1 MTRDEFLR
9 LARVH
14 PVAAAIKAEKDW
26 SPALES
32 RACLLFALQGDAFAL
47 APLVEQAHARGKRM
61 VAHLDLLAGIGK
73 DRAGL
78 AYLRQIGFD
87 AVITSRPV
95 LVSAARAEGLLT
107 IQPLLLTEE
116 SAVVSCVRQ
125 IAQAQPDL
133 IEVLPGIIFP
143 AFARTV
149 RALVPGP
156 FIAGGFI
163 RTPQEVAQLLATG
176 CVLVSSSARQL
187 WQAAA

>member
-1 MTRDEFLR
+1 MTREEFLR

-14 PVAAAIKAEKDW
+14 PVAAAIKAEEDW
-26 SPALES
+26 TPALES
-32 RACLLFALQGDAFAL
+32 RACLLFARHGDAFAL
-47 APLVEQAHARGKRM
+47 EPLVEQAHARGKGV

-78 AYLRQIGFD
+78 AYLRHIGLD
-87 AVITSRPV
+87 AVITSRPS
-95 LVSAARAEGLLT
+95 LVGIARAEGLLT

-116 SAVVSCVRQ
+116 LALTSCIHQ

-143 AFARTV
+143 DFARTV
-149 RALVPGP
+149 RALLPGP

-163 RTPQEVAQLLATG
+163 RTPQEVARLLATG
-176 CVLVSSSARQL
+176 CVLISSSARQL

>member
-1 MTRDEFLR
+1 MTREEFLR

-14 PVAAAIKAEKDW
+14 PVAAAIKAEEDW

-32 RACLLFALQGDAFAL
+32 RACLLFAQHGDAFAL
-47 APLVEQAHARGKRM
+47 EPLVEQAHARGKGV

-78 AYLRQIGFD
+78 AYLRQIGLD
-87 AVITSRPV
+87 AVITSCAS

-116 SAVVSCVRQ
+116 SALASCIRQ
-125 IAQAQPDL
+125 IVQAQPDL

-143 AFARTV
+143 DFARTL
-149 RALVPGP
+149 RALLPGP

-163 RTPQEVAQLLATG
+163 RTPQEVARLLATG
-176 CVLVSSSARQL
+176 CVLISSSARQL